1 MEKHNKRTL
10 CAAGLILLTILAI
23 EPIASGETDVY
34 GLQEDPLVATV
45 FETGIHSRDS
55 EEVQYVILQRL
66 MTRYAEDHKI
76 DVSKDE
82 VDAYMLAQKRFMA
95 LDRQRRE
102 LRRTELA
109 KQLQSSH
116 ITDEQRSTLDKQLE
130 VLNSLAEA
138 DREAADEDSPEVRAY
153 SEQLAKVF
161 ILRWKVNRALYRQ
174 YGGRIIYQQAGPEPL
189 DAYRTFLQEQEAM
202 GHFKILDPA
211 YVQKFWYYFV
221 TDELHDFYKPG
232 SEEEARAFDKM
243 LPEQ

>member
-1 MEKHNKRTL
+1 MKKNHRRIL
-10 CAAGLILLTILAI
+10 CSACLSLLTILAI
-23 EPIASGETDVY
+23 VSIASGETDVY

-55 EEVQYVILQRL
+55 EEVQYVILQRQ
-66 MTRYAEDHKI
+66 MPRYAEDQKI
-76 DVSKDE
+76 DDSKDE
-82 VDAYMLAQKRFMA
+82 IDAYKLAQKRFMA

-109 KQLQSSH
+109 EQLQSGY
-116 ITDEQRSTLDKQLE
+116 ITDEQRSTLTKNLE
-130 VLNSLAEA
+130 ILNSLADA
-138 DREAADEDSPEVRAY
+138 DRETADEDSPEVRAY
-153 SEQLAKVF
+153 SEQLAKAF

-202 GHFKILDPA
+202 GHFKILNPA
-211 YVQKFWYYFV
+211 YVRKFWHYFV

-232 SEEEARAFDKM
+232 SEEEARALDKM